1 MGDGEAFQQ
10 IRKGRIEG
18 HPLRERNISRKEK
31 GAKDKRKICEW
42 KKDKVN
48 VEKVREECRGRKT
61 EEKRKMV
68 KREKEGIR
76 ARKAR
81 EEYKQEGKREKG

>member
-31 GAKDKRKICEW
+31 GAEERKKIYEWEKDKDKCGESERRVS
-42 KKDKVN
+42 KK
-48 VEKVREECRGRKT
+48 ES
-61 EEKRKMV
+61 KRLV
-68 KREKEGIR
+68 KEEGI
-76 ARKAR
+76 
-81 EEYKQEGKREKG
+81 

>member
-31 GAKDKRKICEW
+31 GAKDRRKICEW

-48 VEKVREECRGRKT
+48 VEKVREECRRRKK
-61 EEKRKMV
+61 EDR
-68 KREKEGIR
+68 RETKDG
-76 ARKAR
+76 K
-81 EEYKQEGKREKG
+81 EGKRGNTSSKSARRV

>member
-31 GAKDKRKICEW
+31 GAKDRRKICEW

-48 VEKVREECRGRKT
+48 VEKVREECRRRKT
-61 EEKRKMV
+61 NEGRETKDGKEEKRGNTSSKS
-68 KREKEGIR
+68 
-76 ARKAR
+76 ARR
-81 EEYKQEGKREKG
+81 V